1 MYRCFK
7 LNIRNT
13 DFFDQNPKYIEA
25 CKKQGKLMREKLQ
38 EQVEDVLSAVTNAEG
53 VIDGEQLS
61 DAWFPVVNKDIFISY
76 SHNDEELAL
85 TLAGILNDIFGL
97 SIFVDTSVWGS
108 ADHLLKAIDKEYC
121 MQEDGTYNY
130 TKRNFSTSHVHAML
144 TTSIMRAMDHAEVI
158 FFLNTSNSNYN
169 LKNGFSKGHTLS
181 PWIYEEIV
189 CAKLLRERS
198 WEEYRTIRT
207 DEAYYF
213 EKSLNVAYPYD
224 LKEYKTITFA
234 DVVEWVKAW
243 EKRKAAGNGRY
254 GTLLLK
260 AHEKIKHPLNVLYE
274 IMFGVCEV
282 GETI

>member
-1 MYRCFK
+1 MFRCFK
-7 LNIRNT
+7 LDIHNT
-13 DFFDQNPKYIEA
+13 DFFDQNHKHIKEY
-25 CKKQGKLMREKLQ
+25 KKQGKRIKEELQ
-38 EQVEDVLSAVTNAEG
+38 NQVEDILSAVANAEG

-61 DAWFPVVNKDIFISY
+61 DAWFPIMNKDIFISY
-76 SHNDEELAL
+76 SHNDEDLAL
-85 TLAGILNDIFGL
+85 TLAGIINQAFGL
-97 SIFVDTSVWGS
+97 SVFVDATIWGS
-108 ADHLLKAIDKEYC
+108 ADCLLNAIDREYC

-144 TTSIMRAMDHAEVI
+144 TTSIMRAMDQAEAI
-158 FFLNTSNSNYN
+158 FFLNTSNSTYK
-169 LKNGFSKGHTLS
+169 LKNGFSKEHTLS

-198 WEEYRTIRT
+198 WEEYRMLRM
-207 DEAYYF
+207 DEAYHF

-234 DVVEWVKAW
+234 DFIEWVKQW
-243 EKRKAAGNGRY
+243 EKRKEAGNGRY

-274 IMFGVCEV
+274 MMFGVEN
-282 GETI
+282 G